1 MHKVHHSK
9 DNIHR
14 LYIKRK
20 EGGRGL
26 IIIEECVEDAIAVLY
41 HYVQNS
47 DESFMSAAWGSSGER
62 EVEEPP
68 KITKQR
74 RQTKRNQDWKN
85 KRLHDLFIRDTED
98 IADIN
103 SWNWLRNGH
112 LKRETESL
120 ITIAQDQCI
129 RPNDITT

>member
-62 EVEEPP
+62 EVEEPL

-74 RQTKRNQDWKN
+74 RQTKRN
-85 KRLHDLFIRDTED
+85 
-98 IADIN
+98 
-103 SWNWLRNGH
+103 
-112 LKRETESL
+112 
-120 ITIAQDQCI
+120 
-129 RPNDITT
+129 